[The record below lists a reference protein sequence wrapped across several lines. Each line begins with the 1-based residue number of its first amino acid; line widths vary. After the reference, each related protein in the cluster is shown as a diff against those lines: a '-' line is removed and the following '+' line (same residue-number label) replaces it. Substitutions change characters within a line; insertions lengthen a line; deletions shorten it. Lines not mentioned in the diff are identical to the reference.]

1 MRIISL
7 DLSTKSSGYA
17 IFEEDK
23 LIGYGLI
30 QSNKTDWRER
40 LYDMGKTLGTLF
52 DLYKPEHIYI
62 EDVPLNPRGGVKTAV
77 MLGAVQGII
86 YGAGAS
92 REIEMSFILPSTWRS
107 PLGLFDGSRD
117 GTRRDE
123 LKRKSIEKA
132 NELFKLDLIYKSP
145 ASKQNQDDISDAI
158 LLGYS
163 QIKPRAFGKKS

>member
-62 EDVPLNPRGGVKTAV
+62 EDMYQFLVEKCSQVKV
-77 MLGAVQGII
+77 
-86 YGAGAS
+86 S
-92 REIEMSFILPSTWRS
+92 
-107 PLGLFDGSRD
+107 
-117 GTRRDE
+117 
-123 LKRKSIEKA
+123 KA
-132 NELFKLDLIYKSP
+132 N
-145 ASKQNQDDISDAI
+145 
-158 LLGYS
+158 
-163 QIKPRAFGKKS
+163 IKHPFEVV